1 MEHLLLAY
9 GSLFVGLAARAF
21 LPWLAKRRIDPEKYS
36 WQWKL
41 FYPQLL
47 GFLLIALVLP
57 LVIGDL
63 ESIASLGIQAS
74 WLVGWGA
81 ADIGSQTY
89 KAFADQEDL

>member
-1 MEHLLLAY
+1 MEYLPWLSLA
-9 GSLFVGLAARAF
+9 LGLGARAF
-21 LPWLAKRRIDPEKYS
+21 LPWLAKRRLNPEAYG

-41 FYPQLL
+41 FWPQLL

-57 LVIGDL
+57 LVIGNL
-63 ESIASLGIQAS
+63 EAIQNLGAQAA

-89 KAFADQEDL
+89 KAIAKDNDL